1 MTPIPEKD
9 NCSRQHRRPTSS
21 NLLLSV
27 AFLLALTVLGA
38 LSLRQHRQIECL
50 RQQNQ
55 RKISEQLRTTNLM
68 VDYLS
73 TLQQNLAARMKQEIS
88 RNQSDPAAL
97 ADPLDD
103 TELLQIQ
110 TGLKHLTERVGQ
122 LANHI
127 NQPAENNK
135 TEQLTSRLSQLT
147 KQLEQSQ
154 ARFDLIMHQQ
164 SWAEDIVSTCSPGVC
179 LIQGEYMFVDPQT
192 ELPLRYLANEIDP
205 TTLEL
210 SPQDQQLE
218 QQLEQQTPEN
228 SSLPVSVTGSG
239 PLLKVQYTASGFL
252 VHHQGYIL
260 TNKHVTQPWEISSEY
275 SHVIQAGYQ
284 GRLSIFRAYFP
295 DCKFPVDLQVRLISE
310 NQDVALLKAE
320 FIDGHVPVL
329 PCAIERESLKA
340 GQSVI
345 VLGYPT
351 GFDMLLARLGQDQLG
366 EVLGTGGVCL
376 DTMAQNLSERG
387 LIEPIGTRG
396 MCGRVNLDK
405 IVYDAQTA
413 IGGSGGPVIGP
424 NGKVVG
430 INTALLRGF
439 SGTNFG
445 IPIEYG
451 LELLKK
457 VIPKEADP
465 PHQVDLAQSTQ
476 LPQGM

>member
-1 MTPIPEKD
+1 MMPIPEKN
-9 NCSRQHRRPTSS
+9 NCSRQHRRPINS

-55 RKISEQLRTTNLM
+55 RKMSEQLRTTNLM

-73 TLQQNLAARMKQEIS
+73 TLQQNLATRMKQEIS
-88 RNQSDPAAL
+88 RSQSGTAAL
-97 ADPLDD
+97 ADPMDN

-110 TGLKHLTERVGQ
+110 AGLEHLTERVGLLGTQ
-122 LANHI
+122 IDH
-127 NQPAENNK
+127 PGENK
-135 TEQLTSRLSQLT
+135 AEQLTSRLGRLT
-147 KQLEQSQ
+147 DQLEQSQ
-154 ARFDLIMHQQ
+154 TRLDQIMQRQ
-164 SWAEDIVSTCSPGVC
+164 SWAEDIVSKCSPGVC
-179 LIQGEYMFVDPQT
+179 MIQGEYMFVDPQT
-192 ELPLRYLANEIDP
+192 ELPLRYLSNEIDP
-205 TTLEL
+205 AAQEL
-210 SPQDQQLE
+210 SPQARQVDQQSSAD
-218 QQLEQQTPEN
+218 T
-228 SSLPVSVTGSG
+228 SLPVSVTGSG

-252 VHHQGYIL
+252 VHRQGYIL

-275 SHVIQAGYQ
+275 RHVLQAGYQ
-284 GRLSIFRAYFP
+284 GRLSVFRAYFP
-295 DCKFPVDLQVRLISE
+295 DCKFPVDLQVHLISE

-320 FIDGHVPVL
+320 FLDSQVPVL
-329 PCAIERESLKA
+329 PCVTKQDSLKA

-351 GFDMLLARLGQDQLG
+351 GFDMLLARLGQNQLG
-366 EVLGTGGVCL
+366 EVLGTGGICL

-396 MCGRVNLDK
+396 MCGRVNQDK

-424 NGKVVG
+424 NGQVVG

-445 IPIEYG
+445 IPIQSG

-457 VIPKEADP
+457 VIPKESDP
-465 PHQVDLAQSTQ
+465 PHQVDLAQTNQ
-476 LPQGM
+476 TPKKM

>member
-1 MTPIPEKD
+1 MTPIPEKN
-9 NCSRQHRRPTSS
+9 NCSRQHRRPTNS

-50 RQQNQ
+50 SQQNQ
-55 RKISEQLRTTNLM
+55 QKMSEQLRTTNLM

-88 RNQSDPAAL
+88 RGQSGPDAL
-97 ADPLDD
+97 ADPMDNA
-103 TELLQIQ
+103 ELLQIQ
-110 TGLKHLTERVGQ
+110 AGLEHLTERVAQMG
-122 LANHI
+122 
-127 NQPAENNK
+127 NQIDQPVGNNK
-135 TEQLTSRLSQLT
+135 TEQLTTRLSRLT
-147 KQLEQSQ
+147 EQLEQSQ
-154 ARFDLIMHQQ
+154 ARFDMIMQQQ
-164 SWAEDIVSTCSPGVC
+164 SRAKNIVSTCSPGVC

-192 ELPLRYLANEIDP
+192 ELPLRYLSDKIDP
-205 TTLEL
+205 AAREL
-210 SPQDQQLE
+210 SPQVQQVD
-218 QQLEQQTPEN
+218 QQTPAN
-228 SSLPVSVTGSG
+228 TSLPVSVTGSG

-252 VHHQGYIL
+252 VHRQGYIL

-275 SHVIQAGYQ
+275 HHVLLAGYQ
-284 GRLSIFRAYFP
+284 GRLCIFRAYFP

-320 FIDGHVPVL
+320 FVDGHVPVL
-329 PCAIERESLKA
+329 PCATEQDSLKA

-445 IPIEYG
+445 IPIESG
-451 LELLKK
+451 LELLEQ
-457 VIPKEADP
+457 VIPKETDP
-465 PHQVDLAQSTQ
+465 PHQVDLAQTNQ